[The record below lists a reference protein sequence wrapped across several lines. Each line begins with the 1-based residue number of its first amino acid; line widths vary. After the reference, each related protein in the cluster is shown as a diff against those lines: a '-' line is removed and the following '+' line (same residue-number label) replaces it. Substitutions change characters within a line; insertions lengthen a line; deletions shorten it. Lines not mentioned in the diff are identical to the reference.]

1 MRIRSITPIRVDD
14 DEVARRQERYNRL
27 APAGWHLT
35 LENLPEGSPTELGS
49 PGDVRASEKLLL
61 ELGAAT
67 PADEYDAFMPD
78 CVLDPSVTELDEA
91 SPVTVLGISRLGAHH
106 LAACG
111 QAFGV
116 ITRNRTIAD
125 EFSEL
130 MGRYGLDHAYRGAFV
145 LDLGVDAVSDH
156 DAWNAAVR
164 TQAERAR
171 AAGVTTLIN
180 GCSAVDIATEGTGVR
195 LVDPI
200 ELAFEVA
207 AAGERTRLLP

>member
-27 APAGWHLT
+27 APSGWHVT
-35 LENLPEGSPTELGS
+35 LENLPDGSPTELGV

-67 PADEYDAFMPD
+67 SPDDYDAFMPD
-78 CVLDPSVTELDEA
+78 CVLDPSVVELDEA
-91 SPVTVLGISRLGAHH
+91 SSVTVLGISRLGAHH

-111 QAFGV
+111 HTFGV
-116 ITRNRTIAD
+116 ITRNRTIGD
-125 EFSEL
+125 EFSQL
-130 MGRYGLDHAYRGAFV
+130 MTTYGLDRAYRGAFV
-145 LDLGVDAVSDH
+145 LDLGVEAVSDH

-171 AAGVTTLIN
+171 EAGVTMLIN
-180 GCSAVDIATEGTGVR
+180 GCSAVDVATKGTGVR

-200 ELAFEVA
+200 ELAFDVA
-207 AAGERTRLLP
+207 AAGERSRLLP

>member
-1 MRIRSITPIRVDD
+1 MRIRCITPIRVDD
-14 DEVARRQERYNRL
+14 AEVARRQERYNRL
-27 APAGWHLT
+27 APAGWHVT
-35 LENLPEGSPTELGS
+35 LENLPEGAPAELGV

-67 PADEYDAFMPD
+67 SPDDFDAFMPD
-78 CVLDPSVTELDEA
+78 CVLDPSVAELDAAA
-91 SPVTVLGISRLGAHH
+91 SVTVLGISRLSAHH

-111 QAFGV
+111 HTFGV
-116 ITRNRTIAD
+116 ITRNRTIGD
-125 EFSEL
+125 EFSE
-130 MGRYGLDHAYRGAFV
+130 MIVRYGLDHAYRGAFV
-145 LDLGVDAVSDH
+145 LDLGVEAVSDH

-171 AAGVTTLIN
+171 EAGVTTLIN
-180 GCSAVDIATEGTGVR
+180 GCSAVDVATEGTGVR

-207 AAGERTRLLP
+207 ALGERAHLLP